1 MDFAEFERLVLRV
14 LFETNV
20 PLTAPHLAYLGGIS
34 VKSAE
39 RYLARMAEEGSLL
52 LRANADGQIEYH
64 FPARRALGPRSGAPD
79 DPAVLA
85 AEAFRRQPDSP
96 LTAVLLSMLIPGA
109 GHIYAGRAGAG
120 VAWMA
125 STLAGY
131 ACFFLPGLFLH
142 GLCMVSAAHVRQS

>member
-20 PLTAPHLAYLGGIS
+20 PLTATHIAYLGGIS

-39 RYLARMAEEGSLL
+39 RHLARMAEEGSLL
-52 LRANADGQIEYH
+52 LRANAEGQIEYY
-64 FPARRALGPRSGAPD
+64 FPRRQALGKDVGPD
-79 DPAVLA
+79 EAAAIA
-85 AEAFRRQPDSP
+85 AEALRRQPQSP

-142 GLCMVSAAHVRQS
+142 GLCMVSAAHTRQS

>member
-20 PLTAPHLAYLGGIS
+20 PLTATHIAYLGGLS
-34 VKSAE
+34 VKAAE
-39 RYLARMAEEGSLL
+39 RHLARMAEEGSLL
-52 LRANADGQIEYH
+52 LRANADGQVEYY
-64 FPARRALGPRSGAPD
+64 FPGRRALGPN
-79 DPAVLA
+79 PASEEAASIA
-85 AEAFRRQPDSP
+85 AEAFRHQSQSP

-109 GHIYAGRAGAG
+109 GHIYSGRSGAG

-125 STLAGY
+125 STMAGY

-142 GLCMVSAAHVRQS
+142 GLCMVSAAHTRQQS

>member
-1 MDFAEFERLVLRV
+1 MDFAEFERLVLRI

-20 PLTAPHLAYLGGIS
+20 PLTAAHIAYLGGIS
-34 VKSAE
+34 VRTAE
-39 RYLARMAEEGSLL
+39 RHLARMAEEGSLL
-52 LRANADGQIEYH
+52 LRANADGQIEYY
-64 FPARRALGPRSGAPD
+64 FAGPRGLPGAPGADGSPFAAD
-79 DPAVLA
+79 D
-85 AEAFRRQPDSP
+85 FRHVPSSP

-109 GHIYAGRAGAG
+109 GHIYSGRAGAG

-142 GLCMVSAAHVRQS
+142 GLCMVSAAHVRQP

>member
-1 MDFAEFERLVLRV
+1 
-14 LFETNV
+14 
-20 PLTAPHLAYLGGIS
+20 
-34 VKSAE
+34 
-39 RYLARMAEEGSLL
+39 MAEDGSLL
-52 LRANADGQIEYH
+52 LRVNGEGQVEYY
-64 FPARRALGPRSGAPD
+64 FPARRALGPNASPEEA
-79 DPAVLA
+79 AAFA
-85 AEAFRRQPDSP
+85 AEAFRQQPQSP

-142 GLCMVSAAHVRQS
+142 GLCMVSAAHTRQS

>member
-20 PLTAPHLAYLGGIS
+20 PLTAAHIAYLGGMS
-34 VKSAE
+34 VRSAE
-39 RYLARMAEEGSLL
+39 RLLARMAEEGSLM
-52 LRANADGQIEYH
+52 LRANADGQVEYY
-64 FPARRALGPRSGAPD
+64 FPGRRALGPNAT
-79 DPAVLA
+79 AEEAANLA
-85 AEAFRRQPDSP
+85 AEAFRREPQSP

-109 GHIYAGRAGAG
+109 GHIYTGRAGAG

-142 GLCMVSAAHVRQS
+142 GLCMVSAAHQRQT

>member
-20 PLTAPHLAYLGGIS
+20 PLTASHIAYLGGLS
-34 VKSAE
+34 VKTAE
-39 RYLARMAEEGSLL
+39 RHLARMAEDGSLL
-52 LRANADGQIEYH
+52 LRANADGQVEYY
-64 FPARRALGPRSGAPD
+64 FPGRRALGPN
-79 DPAVLA
+79 PASEEAATIA
-85 AEAFRRQPDSP
+85 AEAFRRQSQSP

-109 GHIYAGRAGAG
+109 GHIYSGRSGAG

-125 STLAGY
+125 STMAGY

-142 GLCMVSAAHVRQS
+142 GLCMVSAAHTRQQS

>member
-20 PLTAPHLAYLGGIS
+20 PLTATHIAYLGGMS

-39 RYLARMAEEGSLL
+39 RQLARMAEEGSLL
-52 LRANADGQIEYH
+52 LRANPDGQIEYLY
-64 FPARRALGPRSGAPD
+64 PGRRALGPVTGEDGSPLSPD
-79 DPAVLA
+79 GFRPPPA
-85 AEAFRRQPDSP
+85 SP

-109 GHIYAGRAGAG
+109 GHIYSGRAGAG

-142 GLCMVSAAHVRQS
+142 GLCMVSAAHVRQP